1 MAGAARYSD
10 TKFESRRERL
20 EERNRGYMSCDA
32 EDKVL

>member
-10 TKFESRRERL
+10 RKFGSHRERL
-20 EERNRGYMSCDA
+20 EERNGAYVSCNT